1 MVTIKDVAKRANVS
15 VATASRALRNIGYI
29 NRDTLKKVSDA
40 ANELNYIAD
49 RGAQQLRNGKGNLVG
64 VIVSDIKNYFYNI
77 TLSKLVARLKRT
89 GQIVLL
95 AYSNENEAEER
106 DSFITLLSAKVST
119 IIFTPVSDKNHD
131 LVEKAKSN
139 DIRLVQL
146 YRRVYDD
153 VAAVLF
159 DDELGAYLG
168 AKHLI
173 ESGCRRPMLIGVR
186 YYTLPSDKVCP
197 NRTLGFTRA
206 LSECGAQESR
216 VIEHPLLDD
225 MGPELKKELTAF
237 RPDGIIAGNNTFTLE
252 LLKVLKENGVVYP
265 RDVKIVAFDDIEWAP
280 YLELTAIRQP
290 IDTLVEQLFETITQ
304 QPPATPAFIKV
315 PPALI
320 VRRSTAE

>member
-29 NRDTLKKVSDA
+29 NHTTHKRVFDA

-49 RGAQQLRNGKGNLVG
+49 RGAQQLRNGKGNLIG
-64 VIVSDIKNYFYNI
+64 VIVSDVKNYFYNI
-77 TLSKLVARLKRT
+77 TLSKLTSRLKRA

-95 AYSNENEAEER
+95 AYSNEDEKEER

-131 LVEKAKSN
+131 LIEKAQSN
-139 DIRLVQL
+139 DINVVQL
-146 YRRVYDD
+146 YRKVYDD

-173 ESGCRRPMLIGVR
+173 ERGCRRPMLIGVK
-186 YYTLPSDKVCP
+186 YYNLPSEKVCP
-197 NRTLGFTRA
+197 NRTLGFTQA
-206 LSECGAQESR
+206 LSESGIEHSC
-216 VIEHPLLDD
+216 VMEHPLLDD
-225 MGPELKKELTAF
+225 MGSELTLRLNEF

-252 LLKVLKENGVVYP
+252 LLNVLKEKNVKYP
-265 RDVKIVAFDDIEWAP
+265 NDLKIVAFDDIEWSP

-290 IDTLVEQLFETITQ
+290 IDTLVERLFETITRPCAE
-304 QPPATPAFIKV
+304 PPSFIKV
-315 PPALI
+315 APQLI
-320 VRRSTAE
+320 VRRSSD